1 MAFDRSVRL
10 YSNSFG
16 LAKSKHLGV
25 RLSSRSV
32 VRTPPY
38 RAITQTRSYSSF
50 QDGCGSHLVLFIVI
64 TSCSIKFVCLFVFRL
79 LLLLLSD
86 FNAKARD
93 GVRQCYIRIKQELKT
108 LLVFSIHDSLFFVI
122 NGVRRRIRL
131 VTALNKLS

>member
-1 MAFDRSVRL
+1 MGFDRSVRL

-50 QDGCGSHLVLFIVI
+50 QDSCGSHLVLFIVI
-64 TSCSIKFVCLFVFRL
+64 TICSIKFVCLFVCF
-79 LLLLLSD
+79 SVV
-86 FNAKARD
+86 AVVVARD
-93 GVRQCYIRIKQELKT
+93 GVRQCYIRRKQELKT

-122 NGVRRRIRL
+122 NGVQRRIRL
-131 VTALNKLS
+131 VKALNKLS